1 MQTSS
6 IHPAIIIPIN
16 ITIIINTVVIDI
28 IIMIIIT
35 LTIIVILI
43 MHMIFIV
50 INDFPHNSGEKA
62 KYEKLSK
69 TE

>member
-1 MQTSS
+1 M
-6 IHPAIIIPIN
+6 
-16 ITIIINTVVIDI
+16 TIIINTVVIDI
-28 IIMIIIT
+28 IIMKIIT

-43 MHMIFIV
+43 MHIIIII

-69 TE
+69 NEQNLIRF